1 MFYFC
6 PRLKQKFPSAFQD
19 LCLYTEL
26 SVVMSKY
33 NLRLLLR
40 RFLQEL
46 FLDNTF
52 TAVSKID
59 EWDDTLNDKMVW
71 LMCIVVPLVL
81 RSGGTYRGQ
90 VGGVRGRRERWQVG
104 GGSERRNVVNHG
116 MAANYY
122 FILIYFMRLSIPMIE
137 LLIVHITYPAVISFS
152 IPVK

>member
-59 EWDDTLNDKMVW
+59 E
-71 LMCIVVPLVL
+71 
-81 RSGGTYRGQ
+81 
-90 VGGVRGRRERWQVG
+90 
-104 GGSERRNVVNHG
+104 
-116 MAANYY
+116 
-122 FILIYFMRLSIPMIE
+122 
-137 LLIVHITYPAVISFS
+137 
-152 IPVK
+152 